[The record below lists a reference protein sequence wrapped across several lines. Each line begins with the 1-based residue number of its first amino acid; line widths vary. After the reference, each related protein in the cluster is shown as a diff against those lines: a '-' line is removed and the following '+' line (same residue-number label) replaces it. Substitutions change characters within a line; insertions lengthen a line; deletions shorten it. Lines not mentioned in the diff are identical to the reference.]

1 MKVSELRKIFGLRPY
16 KPLEIVLDNGLRYV
30 VPHPEAVLISDDL
43 VACVPPGHS
52 GPEFMA
58 PEAISTVRPAS
69 RKNGGKSTSSRG

>member
-1 MKVSELRKIFGLRPY
+1 MKVAELRKIFGLRPF

-30 VPHPEAVLISDDL
+30 VPHPEAILISDDL

-58 PEAISTVRPAS
+58 PEAISAVRPAPS
-69 RKNGGKSTSSRG
+69 RSGEESASAKG